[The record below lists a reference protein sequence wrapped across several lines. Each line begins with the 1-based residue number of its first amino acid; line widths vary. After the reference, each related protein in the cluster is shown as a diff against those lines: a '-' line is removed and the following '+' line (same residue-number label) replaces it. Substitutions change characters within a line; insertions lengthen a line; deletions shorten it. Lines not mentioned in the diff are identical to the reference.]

1 MAYNE
6 TLTQRVRELL
16 AQVPNVEER
25 KMFGSV
31 GFMVN
36 GKLCLGVGNH
46 NDHSMMVRIGLE
58 NYEAALRKKGAAPAI
73 MRGSERKG
81 YVFLLDEAVK
91 SPADLKA
98 WVDLALEYNK
108 SVSHSQNKNAK

>member
-16 AQVPNVEER
+16 AHLSNVEEK
-25 KMFGSV
+25 KMFGSI

-36 GKLCLGVGNH
+36 GKLALGVGNH
-46 NDHSMMVRIGLE
+46 DDHIMMVRVGPE
-58 NYEAALRKKGAAPAI
+58 AYERALQRKGATPAI
-73 MRGSERKG
+73 MRGRERKG

-91 SPADLKA
+91 SSEDLEA
-98 WVDLALEYNK
+98 WVSLALEYNK
-108 SVSHSQNKNAK
+108 TL